1 MIRAVCVILLGC
13 LLTTTAHAESEI
25 VTFPVTEF
33 SGETTMLR
41 AKLNRPEGDGPFPAV
56 ALLHGCN
63 GPNFVS
69 TLDEQIFEPM
79 GYVTLVID
87 SFGPRGLA
95 HACDS
100 TNAYV
105 APPSIRALDSHAGKA
120 FLARLS
126 YVNDEQI
133 GVVGWSHGA
142 MSILR
147 AISNDVLNQPDRQAP
162 FKAAV
167 AFYPLCPTRLTGT
180 DAPLLIL
187 IGSADTS
194 TPLAR
199 CESLSLAG
207 DSEVYEIIVYP
218 GATHAFDWV
227 DSPGEFYGHR
237 MIYDAEVTEDAYR
250 RMFDFLALHVQAP

>member
-1 MIRAVCVILLGC
+1 MKHFAICVVVLL
-13 LLTTTAHAESEI
+13 LVVPARAESEI
-25 VTFPVTEF
+25 VTVPVTEF

-41 AKLNRPEGDGPFPAV
+41 AVLNKPDGDGPFPALV
-56 ALLHGCN
+56 LLHGCN
-63 GPNFVS
+63 GPKFVG
-69 TLDEQIFEPM
+69 TLDAQTFEPM

-95 HACDS
+95 HARDS
-100 TNAYV
+100 ANAYV
-105 APPSIRALDSHAGKA
+105 APPSIRALDAHAGKA
-120 FLARLS
+120 FLARLP
-126 YVNDEQI
+126 YVDDGRI

-142 MSILR
+142 MTILR
-147 AISNDVLNQPDRQAP
+147 AISNDVLNQPDRHDP

-167 AFYPLCPTRLTGT
+167 AFYPLCPTRLTGA
-180 DAPLLIL
+180 DAPLLVL

-199 CESLSLAG
+199 CESMSLAG

-237 MIYDAEVTEDAYR
+237 MIYDAEVTEDAYG
-250 RMFDFLALHVQAP
+250 RMFDFLASHLQAP